1 MTWKN
6 PKQFIAKEPE
16 KHKLKAAELKNN
28 MEGEK
33 FTNTSIT
40 IKGLLGLIE
49 AKDIAIP
56 EIQRPFVWKNSQ
68 VRDLIDS
75 LYKGYPTGYI
85 ILWKNPNV
93 KLKDGTV
100 SSGRKVIIDGQ
111 QRITALMAAV
121 AARKVFNSEFKETP
135 IKIAFN
141 PFAALEFQNGNSE
154 AEIFAVQT
162 PAHLKSKHWIPDIAE
177 IFSTKFSSWIFIPQY
192 IEQNPEMSGDNLQM
206 VLNKLKGVEATQIGV
221 IELSEKLDIDVVTDI
236 FIRINSKGTPL
247 SQGDFV
253 MSKMAA
259 DEVHGGNTLRKLIDY
274 FSHLAVVP
282 TYFEY
287 IKNNDMDFASTPYLQ
302 KLAWLADDKE
312 TVYDP
317 DCDDVIRVA
326 FMHKLKRAKLA
337 NLVQLLTGRDFETRE
352 FKEEIVEDT
361 FKKMY
366 DGVLNVISQHNFTQF
381 MIAIKSAGFI
391 SNKMVNSNMA
401 MDFAYTIHLLLLE
414 SDVPVADRKR
424 IVQKWYVLSVLTGR
438 YSSSPESAFAR
449 DIRQI
454 SEQGVPAMLKSIED
468 AILSEN
474 FWNVAVPQDLTM
486 TSTNNPTYLV
496 YLAAQVYLNDI
507 SLLSTNITV
516 RELINLG
523 GDVHHVFPKQYLINN
538 HYAKNQYNQ
547 EGNYA
552 YLDRPVNESIGK
564 KAPKEYFNIALNQC
578 HTKTAKCGS
587 IIDEKQL
594 RKNLADNCIP
604 ESIFEMEH
612 EDYTSFLEQRRMLM
626 ANKIRKYYESL

>member
-1 MTWKN
+1 MD
-6 PKQFIAKEPE
+6 
-16 KHKLKAAELKNN
+16 
-28 MEGEK
+28 GER

-40 IKGLLGLIE
+40 IKGILGLIE

-56 EIQRPFVWKNSQ
+56 EIQRPFVWKKSQ

-75 LYKGYPTGYI
+75 LFKGYPTGYI

-93 KLKDGTV
+93 KLKDGTI
-100 SSGRKVIIDGQ
+100 SSGKKVIIDGQ
-111 QRITALMAAV
+111 QRITALMASV
-121 AARKVFNSEFKETP
+121 AGMKVFNSDFKEEP
-135 IKIAFN
+135 VKIAFN
-141 PFAALEFQNGNSE
+141 PFAALDYLNGDSE
-154 AEIFAVQT
+154 VEIFAVQT

-177 IFSTKFSSWIFIPQY
+177 VFNTSFAPWTFIPQY
-192 IEQNPEMSGDNLQM
+192 TSLNPEMTGDKLNL
-206 VLNKLKGVEATQIGV
+206 VLGLLKGIETTQIGV

-259 DEVHGGNTLRKLIDY
+259 DEVHGGNTLRKIIDY

-287 IKNNDMDFASTPYLQ
+287 IKEHDTTFAATQYLQ

-317 DCDDVIRVA
+317 NCDDVIRVA

-352 FKEEIVEDT
+352 FKEEIVEET
-361 FKKMY
+361 FERMY
-366 DGVLNVISQHNFTQF
+366 NGVLNVISQHNFTQF
-381 MIAIKSAGFI
+381 MITIKSAGFI
-391 SNKMVNSNMA
+391 SEKLVNSNMA

-414 SDVPVADRKR
+414 SDVPVAERKR

-449 DIRQI
+449 DLKQI
-454 SEQGVPAMLKSIED
+454 TEVGVPAMLKSIED

-486 TSTNNPTYLV
+486 TSTNNPTYLA
-496 YLAAQVYLNDI
+496 YLAAQVYFNDI

-516 RELINLG
+516 RELISLG

-538 HYAKNQYNQ
+538 HFSKNQYNQ
-547 EGNYA
+547 DGNYA

-564 KAPKEYFNIALNQC
+564 KAPNEYFNIALKQC
-578 HTKTAKCGS
+578 TTKVAECGS

-594 RKNLADNCIP
+594 YANLAANCIP
-604 ESIFEMEH
+604 DDVFNMGF
-612 EDYTSFLEQRRMLM
+612 EDYDVFLEKRRLLM
-626 ANKIRKYYESL
+626 AKKIRKYYENL

>member
-1 MTWKN
+1 MD
-6 PKQFIAKEPE
+6 
-16 KHKLKAAELKNN
+16 
-28 MEGEK
+28 GEK

-93 KLKDGTV
+93 KLKDGTI
-100 SSGRKVIIDGQ
+100 SSGKKVIIDGQ
-111 QRITALMAAV
+111 QRITALMTAIAAQ
-121 AARKVFNSEFKETP
+121 KIFNSEFKETRV
-135 IKIAFN
+135 KIAFN
-141 PFAALEFQNGNSE
+141 PFAALDFQNGDSE

-177 IFSTKFSSWIFIPQY
+177 IFSTNFSSWTFIPQY
-192 IEQNPEMSGDNLQM
+192 IEQNPEMSGDNLQK
-206 VLNKLKGVEATQIGV
+206 VLNQLKGIESTQIGV

-259 DEVHGGNTLRKLIDY
+259 DESHGGNTLRKLIDY
-274 FSHLAVVP
+274 FSHLSVVP
-282 TYFEY
+282 TYYDY
-287 IKNNDMDFASTPYLQ
+287 IKNNDSAFAATPYLP

-317 DCDDVIRVA
+317 GCDDVIRVA

-366 DGVLNVISQHNFTQF
+366 EGVLNVISQHNFTQF

-391 SNKMVNSNMA
+391 SEKLVNSNMA
-401 MDFAYTIHLLLLE
+401 MDFAYTIHLLLQE
-414 SDVPVADRKR
+414 SEVPVAERKR

-454 SEQGVPAMLKSIED
+454 TEQGVPAMLKSIED

-474 FWNVAVPQDLTM
+474 FWNVAVPQNLTM
-486 TSTNNPTYLV
+486 TSTNNPTYFV
-496 YLAAQVYLNDI
+496 YLAAQVYFNDV

-538 HYAKNQYNQ
+538 HYAKNLYNQ
-547 EGNYA
+547 DGNYA

-564 KAPKEYFNIALNQC
+564 KAPKEYFNIALKQC
-578 HTKTAKCGS
+578 QTKVAECGS
-587 IIDEKQL
+587 IIEEVQL
-594 RKNLADNCIP
+594 YNNLADNCIP
-604 ESIFEMEH
+604 NDVFEMGH
-612 EDYTSFLEQRRMLM
+612 EQYGTFLEKRRFLM
-626 ANKIRKYYESL
+626 AKKIRKYYESL

>member
-1 MTWKN
+1 MD
-6 PKQFIAKEPE
+6 
-16 KHKLKAAELKNN
+16 
-28 MEGEK
+28 GEK
-33 FTNTSIT
+33 FTNYPLT
-40 IKGLLGLIE
+40 IKALLGLIE
-49 AKDIAIP
+49 ANDIAIP
-56 EIQRPFVWKNSQ
+56 EIQRPFVWKNTQ

-93 KLKDGTV
+93 KLKDGTM
-100 SSGRKVIIDGQ
+100 SSGKKVIIDGQ
-111 QRITALMAAV
+111 QRITALMTAI
-121 AARKVFNSEFKETP
+121 AARKVINSDFKESRVT
-135 IKIAFN
+135 IAFN
-141 PFAALEFQNGNSE
+141 PFAALDFLNGDSE

-177 IFSTKFSSWIFIPQY
+177 IFKPTFASWTFIPKY
-192 IEQNPEMSGDNLQM
+192 IEQNPEISGDDLQRVITM
-206 VLNKLKGVEATQIGV
+206 LKGVETTQVGV

-259 DEVHGGNTLRKLIDY
+259 DELHGGNTLRKIIDY
-274 FSHLAVVP
+274 FSHLAVAP
-282 TYFEY
+282 NYYDY
-287 IKNNDMDFASTPYLQ
+287 IKDNDTSFAATPYLK
-302 KLAWLADDKE
+302 KLEWLKDDKE

-317 DCDDVIRVA
+317 KCDDVIRVA

-361 FKKMY
+361 FNKMY
-366 DGVLNVISQHNFTQF
+366 EGVQNVISQHNFTQF

-391 SNKMVNSNMA
+391 SSKMVTSNMA
-401 MDFAYTIHLLLLE
+401 LDFAYTIHLLLQD

-454 SEQGVPAMLKSIED
+454 TERGVPSMLKSIED
-468 AILSEN
+468 ATLSEN
-474 FWNVAVPQDLTM
+474 FWNVAVTQDLAVS
-486 TSTNNPTYLV
+486 STTNPTYLV
-496 YLAAQVYLNDI
+496 YLAAQVYFNDV

-523 GDVHHVFPKQYLINN
+523 GDVHHVFPKRYLIDN
-538 HYAKNQYNQ
+538 HFSRNQYNQ
-547 EGNYA
+547 DANYA

-564 KAPKEYFNIALNQC
+564 KAPKDYFTIALEQC
-578 HTKTAKCGS
+578 QTKVAKCGS
-587 IIDEKQL
+587 IIDEEQL
-594 RKNLADNCIP
+594 RHNLEINCIP
-604 ESIFEMEH
+604 ADVFNLGH
-612 EDYTSFLEQRRMLM
+612 EDYSGFLEQRRLLM
-626 ANKIRKYYESL
+626 AKKIRKFYESL

>member
-1 MTWKN
+1 MDS
-6 PKQFIAKEPE
+6 
-16 KHKLKAAELKNN
+16 
-28 MEGEK
+28 EK

-93 KLKDGTV
+93 KLKDGTM
-100 SSGRKVIIDGQ
+100 SSGKKVIIDGQ
-111 QRITALMAAV
+111 QRITALMTAV
-121 AARKVFNSEFKETP
+121 AARKVFNSEFKECRV
-135 IKIAFN
+135 KIAFD
-141 PFAALEFQNGNSE
+141 PFAALDYIHGNSE

-162 PAHLKSKHWIPDIAE
+162 PAHLKSKRWIPDIAD
-177 IFSTKFSSWIFIPQY
+177 IFSSSFSSWTFIPNY
-192 IEQNPEMSGDNLQM
+192 IAENPEMSGDNLQT
-206 VLNKLKGVEATQIGV
+206 VLNKLKGIETTQIGV

-259 DEVHGGNTLRKLIDY
+259 DEIHGGNTLRKVIDY

-282 TYFEY
+282 TYYEF
-287 IKNNDMDFASTPYLQ
+287 IKNNDKSFAATPYLS
-302 KLAWLADDKE
+302 KLAWLANDKE

-317 DCDDVIRVA
+317 GCDDVIRVA

-337 NLVQLLTGRDFETRE
+337 NLVQLLTGRDFDTRE
-352 FKEEIVEDT
+352 FREEIIEDT
-361 FKKMY
+361 FKQMY

-381 MIAIKSAGFI
+381 MIAVKSAGFI
-391 SNKMVNSNMA
+391 SSKLVNSNMA
-401 MDFAYTIHLLLLE
+401 LDFAYTVHLLLQD
-414 SDVPVADRKR
+414 SDVPVAERKR

-454 SEQGVPAMLKSIED
+454 TEQGIPAMLKSIED
-468 AILSEN
+468 ATLSDN
-474 FWNVAVPQDLTM
+474 FWRVAVPQNLTM

-496 YLAAQVYLNDI
+496 YLAAQVYFNDV
-507 SLLSTNITV
+507 SLLSANITV

-538 HYAKNQYNQ
+538 GYSKNLYNQ
-547 EGNYA
+547 DGNYA

-564 KAPKEYFNIALNQC
+564 KAPKEYFPEALAQC
-578 HTKTAKCGS
+578 KTKQATCGS
-587 IIDEKQL
+587 IIDEAQL
-594 RKNLADNCIP
+594 YNNLAMNCIP
-604 ESIFEMEH
+604 MDVFNMDH
-612 EDYTSFLEQRRMLM
+612 KDYSRFLEERRSMM
-626 ANKIRKYYESL
+626 ADKIRRYYESL

>member
-1 MTWKN
+1 MD
-6 PKQFIAKEPE
+6 
-16 KHKLKAAELKNN
+16 
-28 MEGEK
+28 GEK

-93 KLKDGTV
+93 KLKDGTI
-100 SSGRKVIIDGQ
+100 SSGKKVIIDGQ
-111 QRITALMAAV
+111 QRITALMTAIAAQ
-121 AARKVFNSEFKETP
+121 KIFNSEFKETRV
-135 IKIAFN
+135 KIAFN
-141 PFAALEFQNGNSE
+141 PFAALDFQNGDSE

-177 IFSTKFSSWIFIPQY
+177 IFSTKFSSWTFIPQY
-192 IEQNPEMSGDNLQM
+192 IEQNPEISGDNLQK
-206 VLNKLKGVEATQIGV
+206 VLNQLKGIESTQIGV

-259 DEVHGGNTLRKLIDY
+259 DETHGGNTLRKLIDY
-274 FSHLAVVP
+274 FSHLSVVP
-282 TYFEY
+282 TYYDY
-287 IKNNDMDFASTPYLQ
+287 IKNNDSAFAATPYLP

-317 DCDDVIRVA
+317 GCDDVIRVA

-366 DGVLNVISQHNFTQF
+366 EGVLNVISQHNFTQF

-391 SNKMVNSNMA
+391 SEKLVNSNMA
-401 MDFAYTIHLLLLE
+401 MDFAYTIHLLLQE
-414 SDVPVADRKR
+414 SEVPVAERKR

-449 DIRQI
+449 DLRQI
-454 SEQGVPAMLKSIED
+454 TEQGVPAMLKSIED

-474 FWNVAVPQDLTM
+474 FWNVAVPQNLTM

-496 YLAAQVYLNDI
+496 YLAAQVYFNDV

-516 RELINLG
+516 RELINLC

-547 EGNYA
+547 DGNYA

-564 KAPKEYFNIALNQC
+564 KAPKEYFNIALKQC
-578 HTKTAKCGS
+578 QTKVAECGS
-587 IIDEKQL
+587 IIDEVQL
-594 RKNLADNCIP
+594 YNNLAVNCIP
-604 ESIFEMEH
+604 NNVFEMGH
-612 EDYTSFLEQRRMLM
+612 EQYGIFLEKRRILM
-626 ANKIRKYYESL
+626 AKKIRKYYESL

>member
-1 MTWKN
+1 MYSQILLLSLPTETYICLITKFGI
-6 PKQFIAKEPE
+6 K
-16 KHKLKAAELKNN
+16 N
-28 MEGEK
+28 MESEK
-33 FTNTSIT
+33 FINTSIT

-93 KLKDGTV
+93 KLKDGTI
-100 SSGRKVIIDGQ
+100 SSGKKVIIDGQ
-111 QRITALMAAV
+111 QRITALMTAIAAQ
-121 AARKVFNSEFKETP
+121 KVFNSEFKETRV
-135 IKIAFN
+135 KIAFN
-141 PFAALEFQNGNSE
+141 PFAALDFLNGNSE

-162 PAHLKSKHWIPDIAE
+162 PAHLKSKHWIPDITE

-192 IEQNPEMSGDNLQM
+192 IEQNPDMSGDNLQM
-206 VLNKLKGVEATQIGV
+206 VLNKLKGIEATQIGV

-287 IKNNDMDFASTPYLQ
+287 IKNNDTTFASTPYLQ

-317 DCDDVIRVA
+317 NCDDVIRVA

-366 DGVLNVISQHNFTQF
+366 EGVLNVISQHNFTQF

-391 SNKMVNSNMA
+391 SDKMVNSNMA
-401 MDFAYTIHLLLLE
+401 MDFAYTIHLLLQE
-414 SDVPVADRKR
+414 SNVPVADRKR

-454 SEQGVPAMLKSIED
+454 TEQGVLTMLKSIED
-468 AILSEN
+468 ATLSEN

-496 YLAAQVYLNDI
+496 YLAAQVYFNDI

-547 EGNYA
+547 DGNYA

-578 HTKTAKCGS
+578 RTKVAKCGS
-587 IIDEKQL
+587 IIDEDQL

-604 ESIFEMEH
+604 ENIFEMEH
-612 EDYTSFLEQRRMLM
+612 EDYNSFLEERRILM

>member
-1 MTWKN
+1 MDS
-6 PKQFIAKEPE
+6 
-16 KHKLKAAELKNN
+16 
-28 MEGEK
+28 EK

-93 KLKDGTV
+93 KLKDGTM
-100 SSGRKVIIDGQ
+100 SSGKKVIIDGQ
-111 QRITALMAAV
+111 QRITALMTAV
-121 AARKVFNSEFKETP
+121 AACKVFNSEFKECRV
-135 IKIAFN
+135 KIAFD
-141 PFAALEFQNGNSE
+141 PFAALDYLNGNSE

-162 PAHLKSKHWIPDIAE
+162 PAHLKSKRWIPDIAE
-177 IFSTKFSSWIFIPQY
+177 IFGPQFSSWTFIPNY
-192 IEQNPEMSGDNLQM
+192 ISENPEMSGDNLQT
-206 VLNKLKGVEATQIGV
+206 VLNKLKGIETTQIGV

-259 DEVHGGNTLRKLIDY
+259 DEVHGGNTLRKIVDY

-282 TYFEY
+282 TYYEF
-287 IKNNDMDFASTPYLQ
+287 IKNNDTDFAATPYLS

-317 DCDDVIRVA
+317 GCDDVIRVA

-352 FKEEIVEDT
+352 FREEIIEDT
-361 FKKMY
+361 FSQMY
-366 DGVLNVISQHNFTQF
+366 EGVLNVISQHNFTQF
-381 MIAIKSAGFI
+381 MIAIKAAGFI
-391 SNKMVNSNMA
+391 SSKLVNSNMA
-401 MDFAYTIHLLLLE
+401 LDFAYTVHLLLQD
-414 SDVPVADRKR
+414 SDVPVAERKR

-454 SEQGVPAMLKSIED
+454 AEHGIPAMLKSIED
-468 AILSEN
+468 AVLSEN
-474 FWNVAVPQDLTM
+474 FWRVAVPQNLTM

-496 YLAAQVYLNDI
+496 YLAAQVYFNDS

-516 RELINLG
+516 RELITLG

-538 HYAKNQYNQ
+538 GYPKNLYNQ
-547 EGNYA
+547 DGNYA

-564 KAPKEYFNIALNQC
+564 KAPKEYFQEALSQC
-578 HTKTAKCGS
+578 KSKHAVCGS
-587 IIDEKQL
+587 IIDEEQL
-594 RKNLADNCIP
+594 YKNLAMNCIP
-604 ESIFEMEH
+604 TDVFTM
-612 EDYTSFLEQRRMLM
+612 DYQDYPRFLEERRSLM
-626 ANKIRKYYESL
+626 ADKIRRYYESL

>member
-1 MTWKN
+1 MDS
-6 PKQFIAKEPE
+6 
-16 KHKLKAAELKNN
+16 
-28 MEGEK
+28 EK

-93 KLKDGTV
+93 KLKDGTM
-100 SSGRKVIIDGQ
+100 SSGKKVIIDGQ
-111 QRITALMAAV
+111 QRITALMTAV
-121 AARKVFNSEFKETP
+121 AARKVFNSEFKECRV
-135 IKIAFN
+135 KIAFD
-141 PFAALEFQNGNSE
+141 PFAALDYLKGNSE

-162 PAHLKSKHWIPDIAE
+162 PAHLKSKRWIPDIAD
-177 IFSTKFSSWIFIPQY
+177 IFSSQFASWTFIPNY
-192 IEQNPEMSGDNLQM
+192 IAENPEMSGDNLQT
-206 VLNKLKGVEATQIGV
+206 VLNKLKGIETTQIGV

-259 DEVHGGNTLRKLIDY
+259 DETHGGNTLRKIVDY

-282 TYFEY
+282 TYYEF
-287 IKNNDMDFASTPYLQ
+287 IKNNDTSFAATPYLS

-317 DCDDVIRVA
+317 GCDDVIRVA
-326 FMHKLKRAKLA
+326 FMHKLKRAKLS

-352 FKEEIVEDT
+352 FREEIVEDT
-361 FKKMY
+361 FKQMY

-381 MIAIKSAGFI
+381 MIAIKAAGFI
-391 SNKMVNSNMA
+391 SSKLVNSNMA
-401 MDFAYTIHLLLLE
+401 LDFAYTVHLLLQD
-414 SDVPVADRKR
+414 SDVPVAERKR

-454 SEQGVPAMLKSIED
+454 AEQGIPAMLKSIED

-496 YLAAQVYLNDI
+496 YLAAQVYFNDC

-523 GDVHHVFPKQYLINN
+523 GDVHHVFPKKYLIDNG
-538 HYAKNQYNQ
+538 YSKNLYNQ
-547 EGNYA
+547 DGNYA

-564 KAPKEYFNIALNQC
+564 KAPKVYFQEALDQC
-578 HTKTAKCGS
+578 KTKQVTCGS
-587 IIDEKQL
+587 IIDEDQL
-594 RKNLADNCIP
+594 YNNLEMNCIP
-604 ESIFEMEH
+604 ADVFNMDYQ
-612 EDYTSFLEQRRMLM
+612 DYTRFLEKRRSMM
-626 ANKIRKYYESL
+626 ANKIRRYYESL

>member
-1 MTWKN
+1 MDS
-6 PKQFIAKEPE
+6 
-16 KHKLKAAELKNN
+16 
-28 MEGEK
+28 EK

-93 KLKDGTV
+93 KLKDGTM
-100 SSGRKVIIDGQ
+100 SSGKKVIIDGQ
-111 QRITALMAAV
+111 QRITALMTAV
-121 AARKVFNSEFKETP
+121 AACKVFNSEFKECRV
-135 IKIAFN
+135 KIAFD
-141 PFAALEFQNGNSE
+141 PFAALDYLNGNSE

-162 PAHLKSKHWIPDIAE
+162 PAHLKSKRWIPDIAE
-177 IFSTKFSSWIFIPQY
+177 IFGSQFSSWTFIPNY
-192 IEQNPEMSGDNLQM
+192 ISENPEMSGDNLQT
-206 VLNKLKGVEATQIGV
+206 VLNKLKGIETTQIGV
-221 IELSEKLDIDVVTDI
+221 IELSERLDIDVVTDI

-259 DEVHGGNTLRKLIDY
+259 DEIHGGNTLRKIVDY

-282 TYFEY
+282 TYYEF
-287 IKNNDMDFASTPYLQ
+287 IKNNDTDFAATPYLS
-302 KLAWLADDKE
+302 KLAWLVDDKE

-317 DCDDVIRVA
+317 GCDDVIRVA

-352 FKEEIVEDT
+352 FREEIIEDT
-361 FKKMY
+361 FSQMY
-366 DGVLNVISQHNFTQF
+366 EGVLNVISQHNFTQF
-381 MIAIKSAGFI
+381 MIAIKAAGFI
-391 SNKMVNSNMA
+391 SSKLVNSNMA
-401 MDFAYTIHLLLLE
+401 LDFAYTVHLLLQD
-414 SDVPVADRKR
+414 SGVPVAERKR

-454 SEQGVPAMLKSIED
+454 AEHGIPAMLKSIED
-468 AILSEN
+468 AVLSEN
-474 FWNVAVPQDLTM
+474 FWRVAVPQNLTM

-496 YLAAQVYLNDI
+496 YLAAQVYFNDS

-516 RELINLG
+516 RELITLG

-538 HYAKNQYNQ
+538 GYPKNLYNQ
-547 EGNYA
+547 DGNYA

-564 KAPKEYFNIALNQC
+564 KAPKEYFQEALSQC
-578 HTKTAKCGS
+578 KSKQAVCGS
-587 IIDEKQL
+587 IIDEGQL
-594 RKNLADNCIP
+594 YKNLAMNCIP
-604 ESIFEMEH
+604 TDVFTM
-612 EDYTSFLEQRRMLM
+612 DYQDYPRFLEERRSLM
-626 ANKIRKYYESL
+626 ADKIRRYYESL

>member
-1 MTWKN
+1 MD
-6 PKQFIAKEPE
+6 
-16 KHKLKAAELKNN
+16 
-28 MEGEK
+28 GEK

-75 LYKGYPTGYI
+75 LYKGYPTGYM

-93 KLKDGTV
+93 KLKDGTI
-100 SSGRKVIIDGQ
+100 SSGKKVIIDGQ
-111 QRITALMAAV
+111 QRITALMTAIAAQ
-121 AARKVFNSEFKETP
+121 KIFNSEFKETRV
-135 IKIAFN
+135 KIAFN
-141 PFAALEFQNGNSE
+141 PFAALDFQNGDSE

-177 IFSTKFSSWIFIPQY
+177 IFSTNFSSWTFIPQY
-192 IEQNPEMSGDNLQM
+192 IEQNPEMSGDNLQK
-206 VLNKLKGVEATQIGV
+206 VLNQLKGIESTQIGV

-259 DEVHGGNTLRKLIDY
+259 DESHEGNTLRKLIDY
-274 FSHLAVVP
+274 FSHLSVVP
-282 TYFEY
+282 TYYDY
-287 IKNNDMDFASTPYLQ
+287 IKNNDSAFAGTPYLP

-317 DCDDVIRVA
+317 GCDDVIRVA

-366 DGVLNVISQHNFTQF
+366 EGVLNVISQHNFTQF

-391 SNKMVNSNMA
+391 SEKLVNSNMA
-401 MDFAYTIHLLLLE
+401 MDFAYTIHLLLQE
-414 SDVPVADRKR
+414 SEVPVAERKR

-454 SEQGVPAMLKSIED
+454 TEQGVPAMLKSIED

-474 FWNVAVPQDLTM
+474 FWNVAVPQNLTM

-496 YLAAQVYLNDI
+496 YLAAQVYFNDV

-547 EGNYA
+547 DGNYA

-564 KAPKEYFNIALNQC
+564 KAPKEYFNIALKQC
-578 HTKTAKCGS
+578 QTKVAECGS
-587 IIDEKQL
+587 IIEEVQL
-594 RKNLADNCIP
+594 YNNLADNCIP
-604 ESIFEMEH
+604 NDVFEMGH
-612 EDYTSFLEQRRMLM
+612 EQYGTFLEKRRFLM
-626 ANKIRKYYESL
+626 AKKIRKYYESL